1 MLFVPS
7 KRKVRWKAWQ
17 KRKVGCSMFK
27 LRFVP
32 LYILVTLMLIL
43 IFFQAWTFYLGTTN
57 VTFERLTG
65 SKPYNEIK
73 EMSLRRY
80 KEGVISQ
87 HLFTIET
94 AYDQK
99 VIEKLSK
106 DCGLKKI
113 TVEKLPNEAEETD
126 KEMVEVI
133 EKSPYIYL
141 SKSYDLQLPKEG
153 RMCLVF
159 RDKEHLY
166 LFINGNL

>member
-1 MLFVPS
+1 
-7 KRKVRWKAWQ
+7 
-17 KRKVGCSMFK
+17 MFK

-32 LYILVTLMLIL
+32 LFILVVLMTILVLI
-43 IFFQAWTFYLGTTN
+43 QSWTFYLGTTD

-65 SKPYNEIK
+65 SKPYSEIK
-73 EMSLRRY
+73 DMSLRRY
-80 KEGVISQ
+80 KEGVISP

-94 AYDQK
+94 DDNQK

-106 DCGLKKI
+106 DCSMEKI
-113 TVEKLPNEAEETD
+113 SLDKLPKEAEETD

-141 SKSYDLQLPKEG
+141 SKTYDLQQPKEG

>member
-1 MLFVPS
+1 
-7 KRKVRWKAWQ
+7 
-17 KRKVGCSMFK
+17 MFK

-32 LYILVTLMLIL
+32 LFILVTLMLIL
-43 IFFQAWTFYLGTTN
+43 VLIQSWTFYLGTTD

-65 SKPYNEIK
+65 SKPYSEIK
-73 EMSLRRY
+73 DMSLRRY
-80 KEGVISQ
+80 KEGVISP

-94 AYDQK
+94 DDDNK

-106 DCGLKKI
+106 DCTMEKI
-113 TVEKLPNEAEETD
+113 TVDKLPKEAEETD

-141 SKSYDLQLPKEG
+141 SKAYDLQHPKEG

-159 RDKEHLY
+159 RDKDRLY

>member
-1 MLFVPS
+1 
-7 KRKVRWKAWQ
+7 
-17 KRKVGCSMFK
+17 MFK

-32 LYILVTLMLIL
+32 LYILVVLMAIL
-43 IFFQAWTFYLGTTN
+43 VFFQAWTFYLGTTD

-80 KEGVISQ
+80 KEGAISP
-87 HLFTIET
+87 HLFTIKT
-94 AYDQK
+94 DDDK
-99 VIEKLSK
+99 KMIEKLSK
-106 DCGLKKI
+106 DCVMEKI
-113 TVEKLPNEAEETD
+113 TIEKLPEEAKETD

-141 SKSYDLQLPKEG
+141 SKSYDLQDPKEG
-153 RMCLVF
+153 RMCLLF

>member
-1 MLFVPS
+1 
-7 KRKVRWKAWQ
+7 
-17 KRKVGCSMFK
+17 MFK

-32 LYILVTLMLIL
+32 LYILVVLMTILVLI
-43 IFFQAWTFYLGTTN
+43 QSWTFYLGTTD

-65 SKPYNEIK
+65 SKPYSEIK
-73 EMSLRRY
+73 DMSLRRY
-80 KEGVISQ
+80 KEGVISP

-94 AYDQK
+94 DDNQK

-106 DCGLKKI
+106 DCTMEKI
-113 TVEKLPNEAEETD
+113 SVDKLPKEAEETD

-141 SKSYDLQLPKEG
+141 SRSYDLQHPQEG

-159 RDKEHLY
+159 RDKERLY

>member
-1 MLFVPS
+1 
-7 KRKVRWKAWQ
+7 
-17 KRKVGCSMFK
+17 MFK
-27 LRFVP
+27 LKFVP

-43 IFFQAWTFYLGTTN
+43 VFFQAWTFYLGTTD

-65 SKPYNEIK
+65 SRPYNEIQ

-80 KEGVISQ
+80 KEGAISP
-87 HLFTIET
+87 HLFTIKTE
-94 AYDQK
+94 DDK
-99 VIEKLSK
+99 KIIEKFSK
-106 DCGLKKI
+106 DCGVEKI
-113 TVEKLPNEAEETD
+113 TVDKLPQEAAETD

-141 SKSYDLQLPKEG
+141 SRSYDLQNPKEG

>member
-1 MLFVPS
+1 
-7 KRKVRWKAWQ
+7 
-17 KRKVGCSMFK
+17 MFK

-32 LYILVTLMLIL
+32 LYILAILMTIL
-43 IFFQAWTFYLGTTN
+43 VFFQAWTFYLGTAD

-80 KEGVISQ
+80 KEGAISP
-87 HLFTIET
+87 HLFTIT
-94 AYDQK
+94 TDDDQK
-99 VIEKLSK
+99 TVEALSK
-106 DCGLKKI
+106 DCNMEKI
-113 TVEKLPNEAEETD
+113 SVEKLPKEAKETD
-126 KEMVEVI
+126 EEMVEVI
-133 EKSPYIYL
+133 ENSPYIYL
-141 SKSYDLQLPKEG
+141 SRAYDLQDPKKG

>member
-1 MLFVPS
+1 M
-7 KRKVRWKAWQ
+7 A
-17 KRKVGCSMFK
+17 
-27 LRFVP
+27 
-32 LYILVTLMLIL
+32 ILV
-43 IFFQAWTFYLGTTN
+43 FFQAWTFYLGTTD

-80 KEGVISQ
+80 KEGAISP
-87 HLFTIET
+87 HLFTIKT
-94 AYDQK
+94 DDDK
-99 VIEKLSK
+99 KMLEKLSK
-106 DCGLKKI
+106 DCTLEKI
-113 TVEKLPNEAEETD
+113 TVEKLPEEAKETD

-141 SKSYDLQLPKEG
+141 SRSYDLQDPKEG

>member
-1 MLFVPS
+1 
-7 KRKVRWKAWQ
+7 
-17 KRKVGCSMFK
+17 MFK
-27 LRFVP
+27 LKLVP
-32 LYILVTLMLIL
+32 LYILVLLMAIL

-65 SKPYNEIK
+65 SKPYSEIK

-80 KEGVISQ
+80 KEGAISP
-87 HLFTIET
+87 HLFKIET
-94 AYDQK
+94 DDDK
-99 VIEKLSK
+99 KIIEKLSK
-106 DCGLKKI
+106 DCGMEKI
-113 TVEKLPNEAEETD
+113 TVDKLPKEAEETD

-141 SKSYDLQLPKEG
+141 SRSYDLQHPQEG